1 MKRRWLQCGLWLSL
15 LLAAVAAHA
24 HESRPAYLEINEVAP
39 GRYAVLWRTP
49 TNAGNRLPVRLEFPV
64 ETRNLLPPSV
74 RELSD
79 SRVER
84 RLIESP
90 GGLAG
95 KRVDF
100 VGLQGTITDVLVRIQ
115 VAEGSQSSFLVQ
127 PSKAWIEVPRK
138 PSLLSVAR
146 TYVGFGIGH
155 ILGGIDHLLFVL
167 ALLLIVRGVRR
178 MVATITAFTVAH
190 SLTLGAA
197 TMGWVH
203 VPGAPIEA
211 VIALSIAF
219 VAAEII
225 RGRQDKAGL
234 ATQAPWLVAFGF
246 GLLHGFG
253 FAGALAEVGLPE
265 HAIPTALLCFN
276 IGVELGQLLF
286 VAIVLTVMS
295 LLRRL
300 PTTLPRWAPSLVPYA
315 IGGVAMFW
323 TLDRVAAFWP

>member
-1 MKRRWLQCGLWLSL
+1 MKRRWLRGGLWLSL
-15 LLAAVAAHA
+15 LMAALAAHA

-39 GRYAVLWRTP
+39 GRYTVLWRTP
-49 TNAGNRLPVRLEFPV
+49 TNAGNRLPVRLEFPL
-64 ETRNLLPPSV
+64 ETRNLSPPSV

-84 RLIESP
+84 RLVELP
-90 GGLAG
+90 GGLVG

-127 PSKAWIEVPRK
+127 PSKAWIEVPHK
-138 PSLLSVAR
+138 PNLLSVAR
-146 TYVGFGIGH
+146 TYVGLGIGH

-203 VPGAPIEA
+203 VPGPPVEA

-219 VAAEII
+219 VAAELI
-225 RGRQDKAGL
+225 RGTRGKAGL
-234 ATQAPWLVAFGF
+234 TTHAPWLVAFGF

-265 HAIPTALLCFN
+265 GAIPTALLCFN
-276 IGVELGQLLF
+276 VGVEIGQLMF
-286 VAIVLTVMS
+286 VAIVVAAM
-295 LLRRL
+295 LLMKRI
-300 PTTLPRWAPSLVPYA
+300 PTTFPHWAPLTVPYA
-315 IGGVAMFW
+315 IGGMAMFW
-323 TLDRVAAFWP
+323 TVERIAAFWA